1 MWECMTSETRKGRHL
16 LSHCSRQASQAAKEE
31 RLSDVERSALIF
43 QLHGMGVRRDKTSL
57 LEKMR
62 ASASARQ
69 KRALPSAGEDTS
81 ASSSQSAQLSE
92 LYRQASQDI
101 ASLASRLA
109 QHNGLRQF
117 SATFS
122 NRAPPLELRM
132 LLPELEA
139 SIEQQLQSL
148 ERNSIEIAQLEF
160 PDHSRMEELKRAV
173 CSYLRS
179 GLEDASITF
188 EEQRSHLRVL
198 QAAAP
203 LTSPMTMPV
212 PAMKF
217 PSQQHQRRARQACQR
232 CSSTAGQTKTARWIR
247 DLRRCL
253 LQQSCRAPFNAQL
266 LPSLGSRPWVFRL
279 PREWVTGIFV
289 MSST

>member
-1 MWECMTSETRKGRHL
+1 MLAMWECMTSETRKGRHL

-43 QLHGMGVRRDKTSL
+43 QLHGVGVRRDKTSL

-92 LYRQASQDI
+92 LYGQASQDI

-212 PAMKF
+212 PAMKLSSCSSPQ
-217 PSQQHQRRARQACQR
+217 PSQTGHFE
-232 CSSTAGQTKTARWIR
+232 SFSTAST
-247 DLRRCL
+247 
-253 LQQSCRAPFNAQL
+253 QSSPSMPEVQLDGWPDEDGEVDQRSASMPFAA
-266 LPSLGSRPWVFRL
+266 
-279 PREWVTGIFV
+279 V
-289 MSST
+289 MSSAF